1 MGQVFTAFFAFI
13 IQLFSAA
20 EKMASSINNVA
31 TWADESTATFT
42 DEARHNRQVRIKA
55 MMAEEGIS
63 ELPKAE
69 RKTVAAPKIK

>member
-20 EKMASSINNVA
+20 EKAASSINNIA

-55 MMAEEGIS
+55 MLEEEGIDA
-63 ELPKAE
+63 LPKAE
-69 RKTVAAPKIK
+69 KKTVVAPKIK